1 MKGRYLKKFETIQ
14 KEVEFIKTHKMGDEV
29 TERALLYS
37 VEVCVEAAMDIVA
50 MRVKDVGMVVE
61 DDYANVEKLVRE
73 KIITPGEGELLRKFN
88 GMRNIIVHKYNKLNL
103 SLVKAALGRI
113 DSFLSVVIKIAG

>member
-14 KEVEFIKTHKMGDEV
+14 KEVEFIKTHKMWDEV

-61 DDYANVEKLVRE
+61 DDYANIEKLVR
-73 KIITPGEGELLRKFN
+73 GESSPILLSGTK
-88 GMRNIIVHKYNKLNL
+88 NL
-103 SLVKAALGRI
+103 QGGRGVAWSSLPAWGAGDSSSNLGGPTTSI
-113 DSFLSVVIKIAG
+113 ES